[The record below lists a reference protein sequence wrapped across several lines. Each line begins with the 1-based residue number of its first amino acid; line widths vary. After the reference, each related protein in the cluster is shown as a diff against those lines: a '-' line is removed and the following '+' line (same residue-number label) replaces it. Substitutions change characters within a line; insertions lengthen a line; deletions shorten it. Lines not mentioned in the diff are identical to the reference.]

1 MGEIP
6 SPPDVPL
13 QERTSWL
20 HEAMARHVG
29 RPRRRVHRGGET
41 PSSGGCSRIEIDT
54 VVVSHFVAINAAI
67 GAATGSDQIIVAAPD
82 YCSQTVMDVVDGR
95 LVLVEQGF
103 EAPDT
108 LVR

>member
-1 MGEIP
+1 M
-6 SPPDVPL
+6 S
-13 QERTSWL
+13 
-20 HEAMARHVG
+20 
-29 RPRRRVHRGGET
+29 
-41 PSSGGCSRIEIDT
+41 DT

-67 GAATGSDQIIVAAPD
+67 GAALGTDQIVIAALD
-82 YCSQTVMDVVDGR
+82 NCSQTVIDVVDGR

>member
-1 MGEIP
+1 MAGTWA
-6 SPPDVPL
+6 DVGADYSVW
-13 QERTSWL
+13 RDSVV
-20 HEAMARHVG
+20 ARL
-29 RPRRRVHRGGET
+29 RAIDE
-41 PSSGGCSRIEIDT
+41 DT

-67 GAATGSDQIIVAAPD
+67 GAVMGTDQIVIAALD
-82 YCSQTVMDVVDGR
+82 NCSQTVTDVVDGR

>member
-1 MGEIP
+1 MAGTWADIGDEYTRWRDSVVARLLAI
-6 SPPDVPL
+6 DV
-13 QERTSWL
+13 
-20 HEAMARHVG
+20 
-29 RPRRRVHRGGET
+29 
-41 PSSGGCSRIEIDT
+41 DT

-67 GAATGSDQIIVAAPD
+67 GAATGSDQIVIAALD
-82 YCSQTVMDVVDGR
+82 NCSLTVMDVVDGR